1 MDLRWWWVR
10 HAPVVGHRGEL
21 NGQKDVACD
30 TSDSRAFAALA
41 RALPADAVW
50 VTSHLSRARDTARV
64 IQETARLT
72 IPPIVEKDFSE
83 QNFGDWAGHTWDEI
97 AERDPATSKYFWTDP
112 VGQAPPGGESFAAL
126 MARVASAIERF
137 STGRAGESPRALND
151 APLPGR
157 AGDVV
162 AVAHGGVIRAAVALA
177 LGLDPK
183 QAMAVAVDN
192 LSLTRLD
199 RIAGGT
205 LRGKGGAWRVV
216 AVNRP
221 PY

>member
-21 NGQKDVACD
+21 NGQKDVPCD

-41 RALPADAVW
+41 AVLPADAVW
-50 VTSHLSRARDTARV
+50 VTSHLSRARDTA
-64 IQETARLT
+64 AA
-72 IPPIVEKDFSE
+72 IVAAGRIAPALIIERDFSE
-83 QNFGDWAGHTWDEI
+83 QSFGDWAGYTWEEI
-97 AERDPATSKYFWTDP
+97 ALRDPAESRRFWTDP
-112 VGQAPPGGESFAAL
+112 VGLAPPGGESFAAL
-126 MARVASAIERF
+126 TARVAAAIERF
-137 STGRAGESPRALND
+137 SD
-151 APLPGR
+151 GR
-157 AGDVV
+157 AGDVI

>member
-10 HAPVVGHRGEL
+10 HAPVIGHRGEL

-137 STGRAGESPRALND
+137 STGRAG
-151 APLPGR
+151 
-157 AGDVV
+157 DVV